1 MKNLILTFILLVYSV
16 SLTAQDYAVVLNA
29 DSRNGAK
36 IEKDSPLNKFT
47 SDILSNKEFKYRDFL
62 KQSKSSQLNFHLNGN
77 TFTKTEF
84 TKRLRKSARSAGS
97 YKEFKQLLE
106 NTYSKFFR
114 VLSDEEMHLLY
125 ERFRKGTFNAYIQNL
140 AENW

>member
-62 KQSKSSQLNFHLNGN
+62 KQSKSSKVNFHLNGN
-77 TFTKTEF
+77 TFTNTEF
-84 TKRLRKSARSAGS
+84 TKLLRKSARSAGS
-97 YKEFKQLLE
+97 YKGFKQLLE
-106 NTYSKFFR
+106 NTYPKFFR

-125 ERFRKGTFNAYIQNL
+125 QRFRKGTFNAYIQNL